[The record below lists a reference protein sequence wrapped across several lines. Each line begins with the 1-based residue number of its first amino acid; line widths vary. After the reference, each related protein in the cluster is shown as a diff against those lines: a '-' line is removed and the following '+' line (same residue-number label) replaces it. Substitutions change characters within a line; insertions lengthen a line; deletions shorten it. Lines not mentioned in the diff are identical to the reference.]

1 MRIGVPK
8 EIKDREGRVALTPE
22 NVRTLIQAGHEVLV
36 EAGAGQG
43 SGFGDDTYLEAGAV
57 LGGVKEAWD
66 RDLVLKVKE
75 PMEAE
80 YGFLGKQ
87 ILFTYLHLSGVH
99 KKLTE
104 RLLENGTSAI
114 GYETVEDADGKLP
127 LLAPMSAIA
136 GNMAS
141 LVGAFYLARAQG
153 GKGVQL
159 GEVLGVKHG
168 KTLIV
173 GDGVVAYHAAKTAH
187 GLGSEVVVLGLDSK
201 RGDEWSRRFG
211 DGFRFELSSSGAI
224 GHHLLDT
231 DLLIG
236 AVLKKGAR
244 AEAVVSRGQIAS
256 MQPGSV
262 AVDVSIDQG
271 GCLET
276 SKPTSHSDPVYF
288 DEGVLHYC
296 VTNMP
301 GAYPRTST
309 LALTSAVFP
318 YTLLLANQGLDAVFG
333 NPGFLKGL
341 QVYQGKLRSET
352 IARDLGLT
360 GALDLQSR

>member
-22 NVRTLIQAGHEVLV
+22 NVRKLTESGHEVLI
-36 EAGAGQG
+36 EIGAGQG
-43 SGFGDDTYLEAGAV
+43 SGFEDDAYLRAGAV
-57 LGGVKEAWD
+57 LGGVREAWD

-80 YGFLGKQ
+80 YDYLGRQ
-87 ILFTYLHLSGVH
+87 ILFTYLHLSGVPR
-99 KKLTE
+99 KLTE
-104 RLLENGTSAI
+104 TLLAKGTSAI
-114 GYETVEDADGKLP
+114 GYETVEDADGRLA

-141 LVGAFYLARAQG
+141 LVGAFYLARAHG

-159 GEVLGVKHG
+159 GEVLGVRHG

-173 GDGVVAYHAAKTAH
+173 GDGVVAFHAAKTAH
-187 GLGSEVVVLGLDSK
+187 GLGSEVVVLGLDDR
-201 RGDEWSRRFG
+201 RGEEWSRRFG
-211 DGFRFELSSSGAI
+211 DGFHFERSSNEAI

-231 DLLIG
+231 DLLVG
-236 AVLKKGAR
+236 AVLKRGAR
-244 AEAVVSRGQIAS
+244 AEAVVTRSQIAS

-276 SKPTSHSDPVYF
+276 SRPTSHSDPVYF
-288 DEGVLHYC
+288 EEGVLHYC

-309 LALTSAVFP
+309 IALTSAVFP
-318 YTLLLANQGLDAVFG
+318 YTLILANQGLDGVFRD
-333 NPGFLKGL
+333 PGFLKGL
-341 QVYQGKLRSET
+341 QVYQGKLRSEV
-352 IARDLGLT
+352 IAKDLNLT